1 VWIAAKPLTQSKVKT
16 KAVHPPDRLKKG
28 FKNHYTEVLRLQ
40 VFIRAD
46 KIEVV
51 ISENNNNGCQ

>member
-1 VWIAAKPLTQSKVKT
+1 VKT